1 MLLFFSEKSFVWGK
15 GITGMLSS
23 DLKSINSSDKLPL
36 FTKMAYGFGDI
47 GNALINSSVQFFL
60 LVFYTDVALINPAL
74 AGSALIVAKLWD
86 AFNDPIFGWIS
97 DKVESRFGKRR
108 IFMVAGA
115 LPLAGATTLLWFVPQ
130 TSSSVILFLWIVM
143 TFIAWDTLWTVTNV
157 PYYSLCGELTED
169 YDERSSL
176 TTWRMLFSVPAFIAG
191 AALTPVISGYF
202 QDKRTGYLMVGI
214 LFGSVAALSLIGCAL
229 NIKEKPRKSIANKN
243 SDAGKIFRDVL
254 RNKPF
259 VQLISAY
266 GLCNLGFA
274 LIKTFMAYALIY
286 QFHMESKV
294 PVVMVMLLS
303 TVAVFLIPWKIVS
316 ERLDKGPAYAIGLVV
331 SALAMFF
338 TFFLPGKESVLVYVL
353 AIVAG
358 IGFSANWVFPW
369 SMVPDVVEF
378 DQVHS
383 GEQRCGLFFG
393 IWGFVYKVSEL
404 LGFAI
409 TGWVLQLFKYS
420 PNVAQSEFTL
430 FGIRLFFGPVAS
442 ILIILGVPLLFR
454 YPITRT
460 KHQQLRSTLN
470 TDRVQTCMKQEK
482 KWEK

>member
-1 MLLFFSEKSFVWGK
+1 MLNSNSNSILVSE
-15 GITGMLSS
+15 
-23 DLKSINSSDKLPL
+23 KLPL

-47 GNALINSSVQFFL
+47 GNALVNSSVQFFL

-97 DKVESRFGKRR
+97 DKVEARFGKRR
-108 IFMVAGA
+108 IFMVTGA
-115 LPLAGATTLLWFVPQ
+115 LPLAGATVLLWYVPQ
-130 TSSSVILFLWIVM
+130 TSSSVILFLWIVL
-143 TFIAWDTLWTVTNV
+143 TFIAWDTFWTVTNV

-191 AALTPVISGYF
+191 AALTPVISGHF

-214 LFGSVAALSLIGCAL
+214 LFGFVAALSLIICAL
-229 NIKEKPRKSIANKN
+229 NIKEKPQKKIVKKN
-243 SDAGKIFRDVL
+243 SNPGEVYRDVL

-259 VQLISAY
+259 IQLVSAY

-286 QFHMESKV
+286 QFKMESKV

-303 TVAVFLIPWKIVS
+303 TVAVFLVPWKIVS
-316 ERLDKGPAYAIGLVV
+316 ERLDKGPAYAIGLVI
-331 SALAMFF
+331 SAVAMFC
-338 TFFLPGKESVLVYVL
+338 TFFMPGKESVLIYIV

-378 DQVHS
+378 DQVRS

-393 IWGFVYKVSEL
+393 IWGFVCKLSEL

-430 FGIRLFFGPVAS
+430 FGIRLFFGPVAA
-442 ILIILGVPLLFR
+442 ILIILGAPLLFR
-454 YPITRT
+454 YPITRA
-460 KHQQLRSTLN
+460 KHQQLRSTLKA
-470 TDRVQTCMKQEK
+470 DQV
-482 KWEK
+482 